1 MDVSADTTSA
11 QEKQQREAQLRAALA
26 GLSESEAEMD
36 VNETEEEREARELRE
51 KQVREDQF
59 VVVVMCYRS
68 AFPACSGQNR
78 LPETDS
84 EFLS

>member
-1 MDVSADTTSA
+1 LHCRMDMSADTTSV

-51 KQVREDQF
+51 KQVLKLCLSFWGDVLSWRCL
-59 VVVVMCYRS
+59 MCSDRKY
-68 AFPACSGQNR
+68 ACQK
-78 LPETDS
+78 
-84 EFLS
+84 

>member
-1 MDVSADTTSA
+1 MDVSSDTTSA

-59 VVVVMCYRS
+59 IVVVICCCG

-84 EFLS
+84 ELLS